1 MSKLQKYAFADLY
14 EMSSGLSS
22 TKEQAGHGSPF
33 VSFSTVFNNYFLPD
47 ELPDLMDTS
56 EQEQETFSV
65 HKGDIFLTRTSETVD
80 ELAMSC
86 VALKDYPNATYSGFT
101 KRLRPKTTGIVYEK
115 YMAFFL
121 RSKYFRKV
129 IDCNTIMTLRASFN
143 EDMFS
148 FLSLYLPPYEEQVK
162 IGDFLYNIERKIQIF
177 NRINDNLQQQ
187 LRLLYDYWF
196 TQFDFPDENGNPYR
210 LSGGQMV
217 WNNTLKHEIPK
228 GWSTGTLA
236 DCIEKISTGL
246 NPRDNFKLGGGS
258 IKYITVKNLTSS
270 GTLDFAGCDTIDA
283 EAQALIHQRSDI
295 RHGDILF
302 ASIAPLGR
310 CYLIEEQPSDW
321 EINESVFA
329 IRPNSRIATAEF
341 LYSYFTSNAFIKGA
355 TASSTGS
362 IFKGIRINTL
372 LDWNVL
378 IPTYDIIE
386 AYSSRVR
393 NIFSLLNRNAEETL
407 TLNKLRDWLLPMLMN
422 GQASIA
428 D

>member
-47 ELPDLMDTS
+47 KLPDLMHTS
-56 EQEQETFSV
+56 EQEQEMFSV

-86 VALKDYPNATYSGFT
+86 VALKDYPDATYSGFT
-101 KRLRPKTTGIVYEK
+101 KRLRPKTTGIAYEK

-162 IGDFLYNIERKIQIF
+162 IGDFLYNIERKIQVF

-187 LRLLYDYWF
+187 LHLLYDYWF

-217 WNNTLKHEIPK
+217 WNNTLKQEIPK

-295 RHGDILF
+295 RRGDILF

-329 IRPNSRIATAEF
+329 IRPNSHIATAEF

-393 NIFSLLNRNAEETL
+393 NIFSLINRNAEEIL